1 MTGLLLI
8 VRGLRRRSREDE
20 RGSAILELALVLP
33 LLMALVLGITT
44 GGNAYFQKVS
54 LTDAVRE
61 GGRYGASLKIS
72 PTTTWQADV
81 QARVAQ
87 VSGGLVTAGQVC
99 AALVVPTGS
108 DTTCGV
114 TDPAGASTDPV
125 VGSPASIVKVSVSV
139 PVKLQFYFF
148 SQTVTMTASTAARYE
163 RDII

>member
-1 MTGLLLI
+1 MTGLMQI
-8 VRGLRRRSREDE
+8 VRGRCRRSRQDE
-20 RGSAILELALVLP
+20 RGSAMLELALVLP
-33 LLMALVLGITT
+33 LLMAMALGIVT
-44 GGNAYFQKVS
+44 GGNAYFEKVS
-54 LTDAVRE
+54 ITDAVRE

-87 VSGGLVTAGQVC
+87 VSGGLVTASQVC

-114 TDPAGASTDPV
+114 ADPAGASTDPV
-125 VGSPASIVKVSVSV
+125 VGSPASIVKVSTSI
-139 PVKLQFYFF
+139 PVNLQFYFF
-148 SQTVTMTASTAARYE
+148 SQTITMTVNTAARYE

>member
-61 GGRYGASLKIS
+61 GGRYGASLKVTPS
-72 PTTTWQADV
+72 TVWQADI

-87 VSGGLVTAGQVC
+87 VSGGLVTASQVC
-99 AALVVPTGS
+99 VALVVPTGS

-125 VGSPASIVKVSVSV
+125 AGSPASIVKVSVSKIGRAHV
-139 PVKLQFYFF
+139 
-148 SQTVTMTASTAARYE
+148 
-163 RDII
+163 